1 MKPGHVLGVAV
12 IVGCMVVAG
21 VALRGS
27 VRKSLTV
34 QEVVAS
40 AGEPC
45 GLYGEVV
52 KGSSQYDIVSA
63 RLEFQIKDEKGDTIP
78 VVYRKSKPANF
89 DQASHV
95 KAMGAYRDGAF
106 QADELVLKCPSK
118 YIGQPPAPAKAA
130 PSKASIDWG
139 VFRRTMS
146 FGALGKGA

>member
-1 MKPGHVLGVAV
+1 MLGAA
-12 IVGCMVVAG
+12 IIAGCMVAAG
-21 VALRGS
+21 FALKGS

-34 QEVVAS
+34 QEVMAS

-52 KGSSQYDIVSA
+52 KGSDRYDVVAA
-63 RLEFQIKDEKGDTIP
+63 RLEFQIKDTNGDTIP

-89 DQASHV
+89 SQASHV

-118 YIGQPPAPAKAA
+118 YIGQPPAPTKAA
-130 PSKASIDWG
+130 PSKAGIDG
-139 VFRRTMS
+139 GFFRRTVS
-146 FGALGKGA
+146 AGGSDKGA